1 MFKRIL
7 VANRSEIA
15 VRIIRACHELGIEA
29 IAVHSEADREALHVQ
44 MADHSVCIGPPA
56 ARESYLNVPNIMSAA
71 MIHGCD
77 AIHPG
82 LGFLA
87 ENADFAEICETCGI
101 TFIGPPAEA
110 IGRMGDKARAR
121 RIMHEAG
128 VPVIR
133 GTSEAVEDEASI
145 LKAAADFGYPLRVK
159 ASLGGGGRGIRI
171 VHSEDELL
179 RSVQLARAEAKAA
192 FGSPDVY
199 LERDVQEPRHI
210 EVQIMAD
217 KHGNVCHLWERE
229 CSVQTR
235 FNQKLLE
242 EAPAPRLGRPLR
254 RRLADLAVHA
264 AKAVGYV
271 NAGTVEFLVDRYGN
285 PFFLEMN
292 TRLQVEHPITEM
304 TTGSDIVKEQI
315 RIAAGER
322 LAWDKAP
329 VAVGHAIEC
338 RIDARDTQRGFAPS
352 PGRITLFVPPG
363 GPGVRCD
370 THIYTGFEVTTFYDP
385 LLAKVVVH
393 GRDRFEAIRRMQ
405 RALREM
411 RVEGIQ
417 TTRDYHLRI
426 LSNAFFRR
434 GEVDTSFLRR
444 HMGDA

>member
-29 IAVHSEADREALHVQ
+29 IAVYSEADREALHVQ

-101 TFIGPPAEA
+101 TFIGPTVEA
-110 IGRMGDKARAR
+110 IGKMGDKARAR

-171 VHSEDELL
+171 VHSEEELL

-264 AKAVGYV
+264 ARAVGYV

-292 TRLQVEHPITEM
+292 TRLQVEHPVTEM
-304 TTGSDIVKEQI
+304 TTGTDIVKEQI

-322 LAWDKAP
+322 LAWDKPP

-385 LLAKVVVH
+385 LLAKVIVH

-411 RVEGIQ
+411 RIEGIQ

>member
-29 IAVHSEADREALHVQ
+29 IAVYSEADREALHVQ

-101 TFIGPPAEA
+101 TFIGPTVEA
-110 IGRMGDKARAR
+110 IGKMGDKARAR

-171 VHSEDELL
+171 VHSEEELL

-264 AKAVGYV
+264 ARAVGYV

-292 TRLQVEHPITEM
+292 TRLQVEHPVTEM
-304 TTGSDIVKEQI
+304 TTGTDIVKEQI
-315 RIAAGER
+315 
-322 LAWDKAP
+322 
-329 VAVGHAIEC
+329 
-338 RIDARDTQRGFAPS
+338 
-352 PGRITLFVPPG
+352 
-363 GPGVRCD
+363 
-370 THIYTGFEVTTFYDP
+370 
-385 LLAKVVVH
+385 
-393 GRDRFEAIRRMQ
+393 
-405 RALREM
+405 
-411 RVEGIQ
+411 
-417 TTRDYHLRI
+417 
-426 LSNAFFRR
+426 
-434 GEVDTSFLRR
+434 
-444 HMGDA
+444 

>member
-29 IAVHSEADREALHVQ
+29 IAVYSEADREALHVQ

-56 ARESYLNVPNIMSAA
+56 ARDSYLNVPNIMSAA

-87 ENADFAEICETCGI
+87 ENADFAEICETCGM
-101 TFIGPPAEA
+101 TFIGPPVEA
-110 IGRMGDKARAR
+110 IGKMGDKARAR

-171 VHSEDELL
+171 VHSEEELL